1 MKRTIRKM
9 LVTLT
14 IAGTVAVSSLGAAA
28 AEMNVSVD
36 NTQESVA
43 RFMHTYTETITV
55 DYPSASSVPSTYYY
69 EYYSSSMKI
78 WYRGTLK
85 FVSYVTNKNGGVTA
99 TFSGTMYGQNM

>member
-14 IAGTVAVSSLGAAA
+14 IAGTVAVSSLGATA

-55 DYPSASSVPSTYYY
+55 DYPSASSVPWHII
-69 EYYSSSMKI
+69 MNIIVVVWK
-78 WYRGTLK
+78 
-85 FVSYVTNKNGGVTA
+85 
-99 TFSGTMYGQNM
+99 YGIEEL

>member
-14 IAGTVAVSSLGAAA
+14 IAGTVAVSSLGATA

-55 DYPSASSVPSTYYY
+55 DYPSASSVPSTCLLYT
-69 EYYSSSMKI
+69 SPSP
-78 WYRGTLK
+78 RD
-85 FVSYVTNKNGGVTA
+85 A
-99 TFSGTMYGQNM
+99 